1 MPYRIEKIV
10 VEGFRGF
17 RKKKELK
24 FEQGLV
30 ILYGPQRSGKS
41 SILNAPVWALIGPD
55 ASKVNMGPVQ
65 IRERVNWLAE
75 NLHTEDC
82 KVEIHLQRD
91 DGDTLVIERQRRRGR
106 DKCAVRRNGGE
117 VKETPLVALR
127 LTLDGLVSSVF
138 LPQEVIR
145 AALSV
150 EPRHRRAIFTQLAGL
165 EDLRALEECFESASK
180 RLKESADRIA
190 RYREDIDTTIKAQ
203 VSIQKERIKEL
214 SEKVRTLGLSDEAL
228 SPDGVQALVRQSVK
242 ALTEFCKK
250 YQMEAPILP
259 EVGGP
264 DDLPRF
270 ISEVRSALSRFEAK
284 SPETERQKELYNKRH
299 VIEGFITDQQ
309 EIEEKR
315 KKIDSA
321 RQTIAKA
328 HGSDKDLKLAIEES
342 EKALQEIEDQMDRA
356 GKYLKM
362 IQEALTYFE
371 SLEVADEIE
380 CPVCRVARVTVKH
393 VREHLASEIEKA
405 GLEPLRQRQQELE
418 QDLKLKRDALNQ
430 LSRLTAEEKKL
441 EADRNGLVK
450 KVSELRGEPL
460 GPNESLELVLKRM
473 DADIN
478 AELKQLESLLEA
490 RGEAINTVRD
500 ELDKLGVLGDLLRE
514 KQHLATLDDIP
525 NLPEYR
531 AFIDVED
538 RADLQLGLLSE
549 LQQALKKVIKEAFDQ
564 RFAALKD
571 KVNELYRRLV
581 GRTDFAEISID
592 TDGDK
597 WEVRTSAGKDKVAV
611 TQVFNVGDIT
621 AVALCLFLASAM
633 RASHDA
639 GLILLDDPIQC
650 LDEEHE
656 TRLAGI
662 LAELAEERQVVVSC
676 SRTSFLKALETAGTV
691 KRQVIRLAP
700 WDNNSCQLESEAPED

>member
-17 RKKKELK
+17 RKKKELR

-65 IRERVNWLAE
+65 IRERADWLE
-75 NLHTEDC
+75 KNLHAEDC

-91 DGDTLVIERQRRRGR
+91 DGDTLVIERRPGR
-106 DKCAVRRNGGE
+106 DKYAVRRNGGE
-117 VKETPLVALR
+117 ADEPPLIALR
-127 LTLDGLVSSVF
+127 LTLEALVSSVF

-165 EDLRALEECFESASK
+165 EDLRALEECFKSASET
-180 RLKESADRIA
+180 LKDSADRIA
-190 RYREDIDTTIKAQ
+190 RYREGIDTPIKAQ
-203 VSIQKERIKEL
+203 VSIRKQRIKEL

-242 ALTEFCKK
+242 ALTEFCKQ

-264 DDLPRF
+264 DDLPGF
-270 ISEVRSALSRFEAK
+270 INEVRSALSRFEAR
-284 SPETERQKELYNKRH
+284 SPETERQRELYNKRH
-299 VIEGFITDQQ
+299 KIEGFITEQQAIEIKGQ
-309 EIEEKR
+309 EIN
-315 KKIDSA
+315 SA
-321 RQTIAKA
+321 RQTIVRD
-328 HGSDKDLKLAIEES
+328 HGTEEDLRLPIEKS
-342 EKALQEIEDQMDRA
+342 EKALQEIRDQMDRA

-362 IQEALTYFE
+362 IREALTYFE
-371 SLEVADEIE
+371 SLGVADEIE
-380 CPVCRVARVTVKH
+380 CPVCRMARVTVAH
-393 VREHLASEIEKA
+393 VREHLVSEIKKA

-418 QDLKLKRDALNQ
+418 QDLKLKRDTLNQ

-441 EADRNGLVK
+441 EADRNELVK

-460 GPNESLELVLKRM
+460 GPNESLELVLKGID
-473 DADIN
+473 DAIGT
-478 AELKQLESLLEA
+478 ELEKLRNLLEA
-490 RGEAINTVRD
+490 RGEAIKKVRD
-500 ELDKLGVLGDLLRE
+500 ALDKLGVLGDLLRE

-531 AFIDVED
+531 ALIEVQYKAE
-538 RADLQLGLLSE
+538 LQLGLLSE
-549 LQQALKKVIKEAFDQ
+549 LQRALKEKIDETFREK
-564 RFAALKD
+564 FAAIKD
-571 KVNELYRRLV
+571 KVNELYRSLV
-581 GRTDFAEISID
+581 GREDFPEIWID
-592 TDGDK
+592 VEN
-597 WEVRTSAGKDKVAV
+597 WEVRAGTAGGGTGV
-611 TQVFNVGDIT
+611 TRVFNVGDMT
-621 AVALCLFLASAM
+621 AVALCLFLASAI
-633 RASHDA
+633 RANHDA
-639 GLILLDDPIQC
+639 GFILLDDPIQC

-656 TRLAGI
+656 KRLAEI
-662 LAELAEERQVVVSC
+662 LAELAKERQVVVSS
-676 SRTSFLKALETAGTV
+676 SRISFVNSLKNAGTV
-691 KRQVIRLAP
+691 QRQLIRLAP
-700 WDNNSCQLESEAPED
+700 WDNSSCRLESEAREA

>member
-24 FEQGLV
+24 FKQSLV

-41 SILNAPVWALIGPD
+41 SILNAPVWALIGPY

-65 IRERVNWLAE
+65 IRERADWLE
-75 NLHTEDC
+75 KNLHAKDC

-91 DGDTLVIERQRRRGR
+91 DGDTLVIERRRGR
-106 DKCAVRRNGGE
+106 DKYTVQRDGGE
-117 VKETPLVALR
+117 INETPLNALR

-150 EPRHRRAIFTQLAGL
+150 EPSRRRAIFTQLAGL
-165 EDLRALEECFESASK
+165 EDLRNFEDCFKSASET
-180 RLKESADRIA
+180 LKKSADGIA
-190 RYREDIDTTIKAQ
+190 RHREDIDTTIKAQ

-214 SEKVRTLGLSDEAL
+214 SEKVRALGLSDEAL
-228 SPDGVQALVRQSVK
+228 SPDGVQALVRESVK

-250 YQMEAPILP
+250 YQMEEPILP

-264 DDLPRF
+264 DDLPGF
-270 ISEVRSALSRFEAK
+270 INEVRSALSRFEAR
-284 SPETERQKELYNKRH
+284 SPETERQKELFNKKH
-299 VIEGFITDQQ
+299 AIEGFISEQQ
-309 EIEEKR
+309 KIKKKR
-315 KKIDSA
+315 EDINNA
-321 RQTIAKA
+321 RQTIAKD
-328 HGSDKDLKLAIEES
+328 HGTEEDLGLAIDKCTKEL
-342 EKALQEIEDQMDRA
+342 KEIDDQIDRA

-371 SLEVADEIE
+371 SLKVADEIE
-380 CPVCRVARVTVKH
+380 CPICRKARVTVAHLRKH
-393 VREHLASEIEKA
+393 LESEIEKA
-405 GLEPLRQRQQELE
+405 GLEPLRQRQKQLE
-418 QDLKLKRDALNQ
+418 QDLQLKREALKE

-441 EADRNGLVK
+441 EADRNELVK
-450 KVSELRGEPL
+450 KVSELRGQVF
-460 GPNESLELVLKRM
+460 GPNESLELVLKSM
-473 DADIN
+473 DDATD
-478 AELKQLESLLEA
+478 AALKQLEGLLEA

-500 ELDKLGVLGDLLRE
+500 ELDKLNVVVEFHQER
-514 KQHLATLDDIP
+514 KRLATLDDIP
-525 NLPEYR
+525 NLEKYR
-531 AFIDVED
+531 ALIEVQCKAE
-538 RADLQLGLLSE
+538 LQLGLLSE
-549 LQQALKKVIKEAFDQ
+549 LQRALKDVIKEAFDQ

-571 KVNELYRRLV
+571 KVNELYRRFV

-597 WEVRTSAGKDKVAV
+597 WEVRTSAGKNKVGV

-639 GLILLDDPIQC
+639 GFILLDDPTQN

-656 TRLAGI
+656 KRLADI
-662 LAELAEERQVVVSC
+662 LAEVAKDRQVVVSS
-676 SRTSFLKALETAGTV
+676 SRTSFLKSLESAGTV

-700 WDNNSCQLESEAPED
+700 WDNSSCRLESEAPEG